1 MKKSGIA
8 AIAVAAVLV
17 VGGGTAYALTT
28 NPQAAEGPALI
39 EATATNTPAPEAAE
53 GAAPA
58 NGETSA
64 TELPSYITSPGEVC
78 DPENLNDSLCAAFYP
93 DQALINVTDRGSA
106 ALAGLPLDE
115 KRDLAEQACTALA
128 GGAPAAATA
137 AVTGDDNRTLFSAAA
152 VAYCPEHAESSAKW
166 PDRTRRLIA
175 YYQGLGEAGAK
186 ADFAG
191 GQMPAPEKLGY

>member
-1 MKKSGIA
+1 MKSRLA
-8 AIAVAAVLV
+8 AIAAAAVLL
-17 VGGGTAYALTT
+17 VGGGTAYALST
-28 NPQAAEGPALI
+28 NGQAAEGPALI
-39 EATATNTPAPEAAE
+39 EATATSTPAPIASES
-53 GAAPA
+53 AAPT

-64 TELPSYITSPGEVC
+64 SELPSHITSPGEVC

-93 DQALINVTDRGSA
+93 NQALINVTDRGSA
-106 ALAGLPLDE
+106 ALAGLPLEE
-115 KRDLAEQACTALA
+115 KRKLAEQACTALA
-128 GGAPAAATA
+128 SGASAQTVAV
-137 AVTGDDNRTLFSAAA
+137 VTGDDNRTLFSAAA

-166 PDRTRRLIA
+166 PDRTGRLIA